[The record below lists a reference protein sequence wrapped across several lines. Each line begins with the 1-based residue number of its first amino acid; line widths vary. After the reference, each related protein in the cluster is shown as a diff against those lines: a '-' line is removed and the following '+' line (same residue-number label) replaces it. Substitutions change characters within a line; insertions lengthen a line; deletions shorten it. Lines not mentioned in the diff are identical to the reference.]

1 MKRTK
6 SKKLSAKVGRILI
19 VLTALVLTTSWVWAQ
34 PPKKGE
40 PAKSYKLT
48 WISAFPK
55 THSVTVGFQKE
66 FVEKVTELSQGRL
79 VFDHKGGPETVPFPD
94 TGKAIQN
101 KVVDMGFSAVGNYEQ
116 MAPGVG
122 GAILREISFEEERK
136 PGGAFDYLVSLC
148 KPGGLRYLGR
158 GLPCNDL
165 SFFSIFSDKKIEK
178 AEDFKG
184 YRMGTTTSTALAAAA
199 WGATAINLSG
209 PSDYYTSM
217 ERHTTDG
224 VCSTTA
230 EQIVASG
237 TYQVIKYAPQPG
249 FFDGSLSVLMN
260 LKVWDTLPQD
270 LQQMILQAMARYEKY
285 SADLHQSVIEKAYK
299 KMSDSGVQVYTFS
312 PEMGKWLRDKAYD
325 ATWADQIKRFP
336 HQAPKLR
343 ALLSPARK

>member
-1 MKRTK
+1 MKRLK
-6 SKKLSAKVGRILI
+6 NERLSAQVGRVLTI
-19 VLTALVLTTSWVWAQ
+19 LTALVLTASLVWAQ
-34 PPKKGE
+34 PQTKGE
-40 PAKSYKLT
+40 PMKSYKIT

-55 THSVTVGFQKE
+55 THSVTVGFQKG

-79 VFDHKGGPETVPFPD
+79 IFDHKGGPETVPFPD

-136 PGGAFDYLVSLC
+136 PGGAYDYLISLC

-165 SFFSIFSDKKIEK
+165 SFFSIFSNKKIEK
-178 AEDFKG
+178 IEDFKG

-217 ERHTTDG
+217 ERGTTDG

-237 TYQVIKYAPQPG
+237 TYQVTKYAPRPG
-249 FFDGSLSVLMN
+249 FFDGSLSVLVN
-260 LKVWDTLPQD
+260 LKVWDSLPTD
-270 LQQMILQAMARYEKY
+270 LQQMMIQAMARYEKY

-325 ATWADQIKRFP
+325 ATWADQIKRVP
-336 HQAPKLR
+336 NQAPRLR

>member
-1 MKRTK
+1 MK
-6 SKKLSAKVGRILI
+6 SKKLSAKVGWILT
-19 VLTALVLTTSWVWAQ
+19 VLTAFALTTSWVWAQ
-34 PPKKGE
+34 PPQKGE
-40 PAKSYKLT
+40 PVKSYKLT

-55 THSVTVGFQKE
+55 THSVTVGFQKG
-66 FVEKVTELSQGRL
+66 FVEKVTELTHGRL

-136 PGGAFDYLVSLC
+136 PGGACDYLVSLC
-148 KPGGLRYLGR
+148 IPGGFRYLGR

-165 SFFSIFSDKKIEK
+165 SFFSIFSNKKIEK
-178 AEDFKG
+178 PEDFKG
-184 YRMGTTTSTALAAAA
+184 YRMGTTTSTSLAVTA
-199 WGATAINLSG
+199 WGGTAVNLSG

-217 ERHTTDG
+217 ERGTTDG

-237 TYQVIKYAPQPG
+237 TYQVIKFAPQPG

-260 LKVWDTLPQD
+260 LKVWNSLPPD
-270 LQQMILQAMARYEKY
+270 LQQVIIQAMARYEKY

-299 KMSDSGVQVYTFS
+299 KMTDSGVQVYKFS

-325 ATWADQIKRFP
+325 ATWADQLKRFP
-336 HQAPKLR
+336 NQVPRLR
-343 ALLSPARK
+343 TLLSPARK

>member
-1 MKRTK
+1 MKRSK
-6 SKKLSAKVGRILI
+6 SKRLSARVGWIL
-19 VLTALVLTTSWVWAQ
+19 AVLTTFALTTSLVWAQ
-34 PPKKGE
+34 PATKGE
-40 PAKSYKLT
+40 PVRSYKLT

-55 THSVTVGFQKE
+55 THSVTVGFQKG
-66 FVEKVTELSQGRL
+66 FVEKVIELSQGRL
-79 VFDHKGGPETVPFPD
+79 IFDHKGGPETIPFPD

-136 PGGAFDYLVSLC
+136 PGGAFDYLVGLC
-148 KPGGLRYLGR
+148 EPGGLRYLGR

-165 SFFSIFSDKKIEK
+165 SFFSIFSNKKIEK
-178 AEDFKG
+178 MEDFKG
-184 YRMGTTTSTALAAAA
+184 YRMGTTATTSLAATA
-199 WGATAINLSG
+199 WGTTPINLAG

-217 ERHTTDG
+217 ERGTTDG
-224 VCSTTA
+224 LCSTTA

-260 LKVWDTLPQD
+260 LKVWNSLPPD
-270 LQQMILQAMARYEKY
+270 LQQVILQAMARYEKY

-325 ATWADQIKRFP
+325 AIWADQIKRFP
-336 HQAPKLR
+336 NQAPRLR

>member
-6 SKKLSAKVGRILI
+6 SKRLSTKVGRIMI
-19 VLTALVLTTSWVWAQ
+19 VLIALILTTFWVWAQ
-34 PPKKGE
+34 PTQKGE
-40 PAKSYKLT
+40 PAKPYKLT

-55 THSVTVGFQKE
+55 THSVTVGFQKG
-66 FVEKVTELSQGRL
+66 FVEKVTELTQGRL
-79 VFDHKGGPETVPFPD
+79 VFEHKGGPETFPFPD

-148 KPGGLRYLGR
+148 VPGGLRYLGR

-165 SFFSIFSDKKIEK
+165 SFFSIFSNKKIEK
-178 AEDFKG
+178 PEDFKG
-184 YRMGTTTSTALAAAA
+184 YRMGTTTSTSLAVTA
-199 WGATAINLSG
+199 WGGTAINLSG

-217 ERHTTDG
+217 ERGTTDG

-237 TYQVIKYAPQPG
+237 TYQVTKYAPQQG

-260 LKVWDTLPQD
+260 LKVWNSLPPD
-270 LQQMILQAMARYEKY
+270 LQQVLIQAMARYEKY

-299 KMSDSGVQVYTFS
+299 RMSDSGVQVYKFS

-325 ATWADQIKRFP
+325 ATWADQLKRFP
-336 HQAPKLR
+336 NQAPRLR